1 MVNKIVSKTPSGRFH
16 LAGLMAA
23 LVLWGW
29 AFNAQAYD
37 VEQGSIGNQVF
48 ILLMNENPSASF
60 ESISLSSDAT
70 GMVDTAV
77 ASIVPSSV
85 AIGGS
90 ALAAIDFDISQYA
103 PVGTQDDLVIT
114 ASGLAGGLPVDVVV
128 TIPLTLVSSAASA
141 QGFFGATVPSP
152 DPGGVDTDGDGVSD
166 ALEISYGSNPNN
178 AQWLPGLVVEEN
190 VPLLGVMGAIVLA
203 ALFLGAGSSAARRHR
218 MSVLALAVVMLLPLN
233 MLAGSATRIQVV
245 ASIPIPP
252 PPPPPPPEPELLSDT
267 ATATASSSQNSE
279 GAGPPS
285 FAVDGNI
292 STRWGSLFTNNQWLT
307 LDLGAVYSLSEV
319 IIRWEAANAATYE
332 MQGSNDNSSWTTMA
346 SESGGTFG
354 NRIDTVALAGSYRF
368 VRMQGLTRSSVYGYS
383 IFEMEVWGIPAADED
398 GDGVDDSVD
407 QCAGTPAGT
416 AVAANGCPDS
426 DGDGVNDGIDQ
437 CPSTP
442 FGTLVDAT
450 GCVIVDSDNDGVP
463 DNTPDLCPNT
473 PPGDSVDVNGCT
485 IVVAVNEVASI
496 NDLLVGGAGSSDP
509 SFVLYVW
516 DNDPINGGVS
526 NCNGGCATSWPPLLV
541 TDGIASGVANLS
553 LITRNDGTLQA
564 AHNGRPLYYYI
575 GDSAAGQTN
584 GDGAGGTWHTVTY
597 EQALPLFDQTT
608 QLEPAISYVRADG
621 VVVTRFGDR
630 GRDRHAKD
638 IGYYGGTNYDHFD
651 HYLAEYWHYRTAR
664 IQIEDFVTAN
674 QPQSLIRFTYITE
687 NRLGAKE
694 FRAWFYGLTT
704 TGQFHFN
711 GSGIEAAQHGRFD
724 NDFQYIGPAG
734 PGQSD
739 QYKYTIDVT
748 QQWKDVGTAF
758 TDLFA
763 GVNMEFEISQ
773 FLVGVP
779 SGARLNYYGT
789 SYVYVIGTPG
799 LAPFEWQRG
808 VNNPNG
814 VNDGTPIPAAGLLGG
829 DTTLGY
835 NYSEEPAGRF
845 MQIATNLSHV
855 NAQPFVR
862 GRRVHHTNFV
872 NGSHDERN
880 ENPIWSAQVG
890 KAGNH
895 YINTSCANCHVR
907 NGRALVA
914 DVGGS
919 LDKWVFKVGDING
932 NADPL
937 IGAVLQP
944 NQITG
949 GSEGDVTLGP
959 WTNLANG
966 LRSPNYV
973 FSNGNPAR
981 FSARIAPQLVG
992 LGLLEAVPESQILE
1006 WEDPNDSDN
1015 DGISGRAALVDDPV
1029 SGVSRLGRF
1038 GYKAATS
1045 SVLHQSA
1052 SALNT
1057 DIGVMTSVFP
1067 APDCGTQQTG
1077 CGATGQEL
1085 ADDQL
1090 NDLVKYVSLLGVG
1103 ARRDYDETAG
1113 ENLFNSAGCGSCHR
1127 DTLTTSDYHPFAEL
1141 RSQTIHPYTDMLLHD
1156 MGPGLADTLGEGVAN
1171 GAEWRT
1177 AALWG
1182 LGHARSV
1189 MLGDAKAN
1197 DSVTQPID
1205 PNNVNR
1211 IGYLHDGRA
1220 RTIDEAIRWHG
1231 GEAES
1236 SKQAYEAL
1244 SSSQQAAMIEFLES
1258 L

>member
-541 TDGIASGVANLS
+541 TDGIASGGGKFEPHYAQ
-553 LITRNDGTLQA
+553 R
-564 AHNGRPLYYYI
+564 R
-575 GDSAAGQTN
+575 DS
-584 GDGAGGTWHTVTY
+584 
-597 EQALPLFDQTT
+597 
-608 QLEPAISYVRADG
+608 S
-621 VVVTRFGDR
+621 
-630 GRDRHAKD
+630 
-638 IGYYGGTNYDHFD
+638 
-651 HYLAEYWHYRTAR
+651 
-664 IQIEDFVTAN
+664 
-674 QPQSLIRFTYITE
+674 
-687 NRLGAKE
+687 
-694 FRAWFYGLTT
+694 
-704 TGQFHFN
+704 
-711 GSGIEAAQHGRFD
+711 
-724 NDFQYIGPAG
+724 
-734 PGQSD
+734 
-739 QYKYTIDVT
+739 
-748 QQWKDVGTAF
+748 
-758 TDLFA
+758 
-763 GVNMEFEISQ
+763 
-773 FLVGVP
+773 
-779 SGARLNYYGT
+779 SGA
-789 SYVYVIGTPG
+789 
-799 LAPFEWQRG
+799 
-808 VNNPNG
+808 
-814 VNDGTPIPAAGLLGG
+814 
-829 DTTLGY
+829 
-835 NYSEEPAGRF
+835 
-845 MQIATNLSHV
+845 
-855 NAQPFVR
+855 
-862 GRRVHHTNFV
+862 
-872 NGSHDERN
+872 
-880 ENPIWSAQVG
+880 
-890 KAGNH
+890 
-895 YINTSCANCHVR
+895 
-907 NGRALVA
+907 
-914 DVGGS
+914 
-919 LDKWVFKVGDING
+919 
-932 NADPL
+932 
-937 IGAVLQP
+937 
-944 NQITG
+944 
-949 GSEGDVTLGP
+949 
-959 WTNLANG
+959 
-966 LRSPNYV
+966 
-973 FSNGNPAR
+973 
-981 FSARIAPQLVG
+981 
-992 LGLLEAVPESQILE
+992 
-1006 WEDPNDSDN
+1006 
-1015 DGISGRAALVDDPV
+1015 
-1029 SGVSRLGRF
+1029 
-1038 GYKAATS
+1038 
-1045 SVLHQSA
+1045 
-1052 SALNT
+1052 
-1057 DIGVMTSVFP
+1057 
-1067 APDCGTQQTG
+1067 
-1077 CGATGQEL
+1077 
-1085 ADDQL
+1085 
-1090 NDLVKYVSLLGVG
+1090 
-1103 ARRDYDETAG
+1103 
-1113 ENLFNSAGCGSCHR
+1113 
-1127 DTLTTSDYHPFAEL
+1127 
-1141 RSQTIHPYTDMLLHD
+1141 
-1156 MGPGLADTLGEGVAN
+1156 
-1171 GAEWRT
+1171 
-1177 AALWG
+1177 
-1182 LGHARSV
+1182 
-1189 MLGDAKAN
+1189 
-1197 DSVTQPID
+1197 
-1205 PNNVNR
+1205 
-1211 IGYLHDGRA
+1211 
-1220 RTIDEAIRWHG
+1220 
-1231 GEAES
+1231 
-1236 SKQAYEAL
+1236 
-1244 SSSQQAAMIEFLES
+1244 
-1258 L
+1258 